1 MESIN
6 ELKLEEM
13 KQPQSLTTT
22 LRVIIAS
29 CLVLIAIMMLIIMAT
44 VVPKT
49 IHLID
54 TAQYVLENMEEV
66 SEDLKGL
73 KLAETIQNID
83 DNTAKAMEDV
93 STAAGQLNELDM
105 ETLNQSIQELRDST
119 ERFGEMMNG
128 AFDAE

>member
-1 MESIN
+1 MKS
-6 ELKLEEM
+6 EEM
-13 KQPQSLTTT
+13 NRPKSLTTT

-29 CLVLIAIMMLIIMAT
+29 CLVLIAVMMLIIMAT
-44 VVPKT
+44 VVPRT

-54 TAQYVLENMEEV
+54 TAQHVLENMEEV

-73 KLAETIQNID
+73 KLAETIQSID

-105 ETLNQSIQELRDST
+105 DALNQSIQELRDST
-119 ERFGEMMNG
+119 EKFRERVNG
-128 AFDAE
+128 AFSGE

>member
-1 MESIN
+1 MESH
-6 ELKLEEM
+6 KT
-13 KQPQSLTTT
+13 LTTC

-29 CLVLIAIMMLIIMAT
+29 SLVLIAIMLLIIMAT

-54 TAQYVLENMEEV
+54 TAQRTLENMEQV
-66 SEDLKGL
+66 SEDLKGQ
-73 KLAETIQNID
+73 TIQNID

-105 ETLNQSIQELRDST
+105 DALNQSQSIQELRDST
-119 ERFGEMMNG
+119 EKFGEMMNSSFG
-128 AFDAE
+128 EE